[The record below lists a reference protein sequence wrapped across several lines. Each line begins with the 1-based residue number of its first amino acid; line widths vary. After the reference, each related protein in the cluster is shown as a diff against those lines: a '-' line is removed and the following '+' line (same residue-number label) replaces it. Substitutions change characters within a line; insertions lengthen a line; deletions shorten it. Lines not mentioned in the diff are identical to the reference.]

1 MKKIPRKAKMLLCKG
16 NRKCY
21 EAVPLTLGS
30 HIAFVPLF
38 RLTAIPWNLLSKLL
52 SGSTLL
58 SEESEKHYRRDLTI
72 PLLVFYPEE
81 IKTYIQSLVQNVH
94 RSFIQS

>member
-1 MKKIPRKAKMLLCKG
+1 MFLCKG
-16 NRKCY
+16 NRNGY

-38 RLTAIPWNLLSKLL
+38 RLTAVPRSLLLL

-58 SEESEKHYRRDLTI
+58 SEESEKDLQT
-72 PLLVFYPEE
+72 
-81 IKTYIQSLVQNVH
+81 
-94 RSFIQS
+94 